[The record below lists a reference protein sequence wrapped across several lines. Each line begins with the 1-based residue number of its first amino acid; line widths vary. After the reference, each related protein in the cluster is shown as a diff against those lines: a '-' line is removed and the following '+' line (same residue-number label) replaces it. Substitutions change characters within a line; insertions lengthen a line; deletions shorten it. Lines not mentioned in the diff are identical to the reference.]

1 MLYEGLVPIRELLS
15 DRGSLFLHLAPN
27 VSHLA
32 RTLLDEIFGAENFR
46 AEIIWKRTT
55 AHGDTHDFGAV
66 HDSILCFA
74 KSSNHQKHSGI
85 LTGAYGADYLHRLR
99 EEWPA

>member
-1 MLYEGLVPIRELLS
+1 MLYERLVPIRELLS

-55 AHGDTHDFGAV
+55 AHGDTRPATTAGAWE
-66 HDSILCFA
+66 SPRSCRP
-74 KSSNHQKHSGI
+74 
-85 LTGAYGADYLHRLR
+85 T
-99 EEWPA
+99 PA

>member
-32 RTLLDEIFGAENFR
+32 RTLLDEIFGAE
-46 AEIIWKRTT
+46 KLPG
-55 AHGDTHDFGAV
+55 GDH
-66 HDSILCFA
+66 LE
-74 KSSNHQKHSGI
+74 
-85 LTGAYGADYLHRLR
+85 ADYSARGYTRFRGRPRLHPVLR
-99 EEWPA
+99 QVIEPPEAQRNPHGRVRG